1 LSAGAYTGEELV
13 AAVLAREIRDGERAF
28 LGANQSVG
36 RTAVLL
42 AQRLHAPNLRVPLGF
57 SWTNLAAEAPLV
69 LHADTTDHRDARF
82 AEGWLRLD
90 SMIDE
95 YRFFSDF
102 FVLGALQIDRFGNSN
117 LIGLGEDHHRLRMRG
132 PGPMGSLSSTAYCD
146 RFYLAPT
153 RHDPKVFVEH
163 CDFVS
168 AVGWGQGGP
177 EGRSR
182 LGLPGG
188 GPHLVVTPRC
198 VFEFDQPTRAL
209 RLRSVHPGHSID
221 EVLESTGC
229 EVLVGDA
236 IAETEPPSERERRAL
251 QAIVESEGEV
261 QPK

>member
-1 LSAGAYTGEELV
+1 MI
-13 AAVLAREIRDGERAF
+13 AREIRDGERAF

-42 AQRLHAPNLRVPLGF
+42 AHRLHAPNLRVPLGF
-57 SWTNLAAEAPLV
+57 AWSNLAAEGPLV

-82 AEGWLRLD
+82 AEGWMRLD

-95 YRFFSDF
+95 YRFFADF

-117 LIGLGEDHHRLRMRG
+117 LIGLGADHRRLRLRG
-132 PGPMGSLSSTAYCD
+132 PGPMGSLSSTAHCD

-153 RHDPKVFVEH
+153 RHDPKVFVER

-168 AVGWGQGGP
+168 AVGWGEGGP

-188 GPHLVVTPRC
+188 GPRLVVTPRC
-198 VFEFDQPTRAL
+198 VFGFDQRTRAL
-209 RLRSVHPGHSID
+209 RLRSVHPGHSVE
-221 EVLESTGC
+221 EVLAATGC
-229 EVLVGDA
+229 EVLVGEETP
-236 IAETEPPSERERRAL
+236 ETEPPSARELRAL
-251 QAIVESEGEV
+251 RAIVEAEGEV
-261 QPK
+261 QSK

>member
-1 LSAGAYTGEELV
+1 MI
-13 AAVLAREIRDGERAF
+13 AREIRDGERAF
-28 LGANQSVG
+28 LGANQGIG
-36 RTAVLL
+36 RNAVML

-57 SWTNLAAEAPLV
+57 SWTNLAAESSLR
-69 LHADTTDHRDARF
+69 LHADTTDHRDSRY

-117 LIGLGEDHHRLRMRG
+117 LIGIGDDHRRLRMRG

-153 RHDPKVFVEH
+153 RHEARVFVES

-168 AVGWGQGGP
+168 TVGWGKGGP

-198 VFEFDQPTRAL
+198 VFEFDRETRAL
-209 RLRSVHPGHSID
+209 RLRSVHPGHELD
-221 EVLESTGC
+221 EVLENTGC
-229 EVLVGDA
+229 EVLVDEVGV
-236 IAETEPPSERERRAL
+236 TEPPSERELRTLREN
-251 QAIVESEGEV
+251 VNSEGEV
-261 QPK
+261 PGSEA